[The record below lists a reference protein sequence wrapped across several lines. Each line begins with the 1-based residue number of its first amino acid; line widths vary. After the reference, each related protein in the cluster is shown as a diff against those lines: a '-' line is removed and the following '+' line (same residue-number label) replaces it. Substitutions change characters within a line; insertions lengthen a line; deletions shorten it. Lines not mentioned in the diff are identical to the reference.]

1 MLMGLTVMEV
11 KMKAIGQVQNI
22 LAVESIG
29 LINWRGGMKK
39 IESSGVM
46 SIFSLYN
53 IRFNF

>member
-1 MLMGLTVMEV
+1 MLMDLSVMEV
-11 KMKAIGQVQNI
+11 KMKTIGQVQNI

-39 IESSGVM
+39 IESSGMM